1 MITAEICFLDKSLV
15 ADLSRPPI
23 KLHRELQDMGVLTPQ
38 DLIRLDNMRTLK
50 IHLYPN
56 DSRGE
61 QIIDLVST
69 KSDTLG
75 ELSRLCYS
83 VNCMDKRDADRFF
96 ENLDSGKYKTLAQA
110 QHDTDEMR
118 GQRRIKNKKN
128 MYER

>member
-1 MITAEICFLDKSLV
+1 MITSEISFLDKSLTV
-15 ADLSRPPI
+15 DLSCPPI

-75 ELSRLCYS
+75 ELNQLCYS
-83 VNCMDKRDADRFF
+83 IKCMDRRDSDRFF
-96 ENLDSGKYKTLAQA
+96 ENLDCGKYKTLAQA
-110 QHDTDEMR
+110 QHDTDVMR

-128 MYER
+128 KFER